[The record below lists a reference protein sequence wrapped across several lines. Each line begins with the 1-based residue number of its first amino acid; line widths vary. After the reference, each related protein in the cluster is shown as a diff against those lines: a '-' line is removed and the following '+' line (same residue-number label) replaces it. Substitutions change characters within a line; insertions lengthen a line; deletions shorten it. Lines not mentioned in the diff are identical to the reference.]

1 MPPTSTNL
9 AVRDPWEKGPATT
22 QLRSS
27 AERGHRSLGPCEGG
41 PSNTPGYQLTRQG
54 HTSAP
59 SWAPGRRVVGC
70 RRAGSGAS
78 LSPDTMLRHLR
89 ASAAMKNFSE
99 FRQEASTLHALQHPC
114 IVALLG
120 ITIHPLAFA
129 LELAPLGSLN
139 TVLAENAK
147 GRAGAGTGGQGPRAG
162 PGQGGPGPVDGTGQS
177 R

>member
-1 MPPTSTNL
+1 
-9 AVRDPWEKGPATT
+9 
-22 QLRSS
+22 
-27 AERGHRSLGPCEGG
+27 
-41 PSNTPGYQLTRQG
+41 
-54 HTSAP
+54 
-59 SWAPGRRVVGC
+59 
-70 RRAGSGAS
+70 
-78 LSPDTMLRHLR
+78 MLRHLR

-147 GRAGAGTGGQGPRAG
+147 GRAGAGMGEQGPRAG
-162 PGQGGPGPVDGTGQS
+162 PVGRVVLDQWMGQVRADEWNRSPGLPTLLVRLPKTKKQKGKRFVSLGLIPNSAQGILLG
-177 R
+177 